1 MSQKT
6 TTAQKLLLG
15 IGVMAI
21 GAPAFAVEGA
31 IDVSGAV
38 SIIGG
43 LTAAVAAIGAAKLA
57 PAATSVAFKWVK
69 GAIFS

>member
-1 MSQKT
+1 MKRFNK
-6 TTAQKLLLG
+6 AVKY
-15 IGVMAI
+15 GVVLAATVA
-21 GAPAFAVEGA
+21 APAFATGSGG

-38 SIIGG
+38 ALIGG
-43 LTAAVAAIGAAKLA
+43 ITAAVTAVGAAKLA

>member
-1 MSQKT
+1 MKRLNQAVKYGVIFAA
-6 TTAQKLLLG
+6 TA
-15 IGVMAI
+15 A
-21 GAPAFAVEGA
+21 APAFAEG

-38 SIIGG
+38 TLIGG
-43 LTAAVAAIGAAKLA
+43 ITAAVTAVGAAKLA

>member
-1 MSQKT
+1 MRKMKT
-6 TTAQKLLLG
+6 AMKY
-15 IGVMAI
+15 GVVLAATVA
-21 GAPAFAVEGA
+21 APAFAEGG

-38 SIIGG
+38 TVIGTI
-43 LTAAVAAIGAAKLA
+43 TAAVTAVGAAKLA